1 MRCMMVAS
9 MASKVHQSQLRNH
22 QAAHTE
28 VGCNNQSWVPGTAD
42 FAVCRLVWC
51 TSALH
56 FLE

>member
-42 FAVCRLVWC
+42 FAVCRLV
-51 TSALH
+51 
-56 FLE
+56 